1 MYNKYL
7 KILRED
13 LPIGESFDI
22 LERRLKIG
30 GRRAAMFFTDGLTD
44 GEKTQRILTSLMKI
58 LPESMDE
65 VHTSRQFLE
74 EKLQK
79 KYSLA

>member
-30 GRRAAMFFTDGLTD
+30 GDVFYRRT
-44 GEKTQRILTSLMKI
+44 
-58 LPESMDE
+58 
-65 VHTSRQFLE
+65 
-74 EKLQK
+74 
-79 KYSLA
+79 Y